1 MNEAAVV
8 LSLKDL
14 IEQNRDTLTQGL
26 VHQGVNREIRQITTS
41 NLTPISSYYF
51 ILIYATDP
59 GEKTNPTSARTTQS
73 GRRMTRYPI
82 LIELADEAI
91 YQVGDDEAYET
102 MHNDFRTFCD
112 RLVDLIEKQNFIGTE
127 PKAKL
132 ERNLNNDRAIE
143 KRNLSGTWEDT
154 ESNNWASLYAQ
165 LSFALVDEC
174 IDTSTLY
181 G

>member
-14 IEQNRDTLTQGL
+14 IEQNSDILVQGL
-26 VHQGVNREIRQITTS
+26 IHQGVNREIRQVTTS
-41 NLTPISSYYF
+41 NLTPINSYYF

-59 GEKTNPTSARTTQS
+59 SEKTNPTISRTTRA
-73 GRRMTRYPI
+73 GTRTTRYPI
-82 LIELADEAI
+82 LIEIADEAI
-91 YQVGDDEAYET
+91 VQVGDEEAYET

-112 RLVDLIEKQNFIGTE
+112 RLVDLIEQQNFIGTE

-132 ERNLNNDRAIE
+132 ERNPANDRAVE

-165 LSFALVDEC
+165 LSFTLIDEC
-174 IDTSTLY
+174 IDTSALY